1 MLGYAPAEAY
11 DFNRNR
17 PTRSQY
23 RNDLRLVNHNQLFG
37 RRGQDDTL
45 TQERST
51 PTLDHCKLRVD
62 LVRAVDREVEF
73 GILVEGCQ
81 GKPHLR
87 QRRFGTRRGGY
98 NLEVVQ
104 ITAVES
110 LAKRC
115 HDKSH
120 RRPAA
125 ESQAHPACDMFRSL
139 GCDPM
144 LEFLLI
150 ACRHRL
156 AFTVIARDKRRRGA
170 PPRTSTPHL
179 LCTTILE
186 TATVPSATC
195 SSPGW

>member
-11 DFNRNR
+11 DLNRNR

-23 RNDLRLVNHNQLFG
+23 RNDFRLVNHNQLFG

-62 LVRAVDREVEF
+62 LIRAVDREVEF
-73 GILVEGCQ
+73 GILVEGYQ
-81 GKPHLR
+81 GKPDLCQH
-87 QRRFGTRRGGY
+87 RFGTRRGGY
-98 NLEVVQ
+98 DLEVVQ
-104 ITAVES
+104 TTAMKPI
-110 LAKRC
+110 AKRC
-115 HDKSH
+115 YDKCH

-125 ESQAHPACDMFRSL
+125 ESHAHPACTMFRSL

-156 AFTVIARDKRRRGA
+156 AFTVIARNKRRRVPA
-170 PPRTSTPHL
+170 PWAGTP
-179 LCTTILE
+179 
-186 TATVPSATC
+186 
-195 SSPGW
+195 SSIMR